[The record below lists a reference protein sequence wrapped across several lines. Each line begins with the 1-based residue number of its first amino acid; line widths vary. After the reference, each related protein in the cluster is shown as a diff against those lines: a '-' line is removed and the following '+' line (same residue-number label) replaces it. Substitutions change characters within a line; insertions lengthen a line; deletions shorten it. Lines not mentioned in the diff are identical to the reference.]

1 MSNVDPRTFGWRRP
15 RTLDGR
21 RYPLELREFEAYDDV
36 ILAALAEIE
45 PATFDDIV
53 ARLDDR
59 RASAALSGWVTSAQW
74 RGLIEVD
81 RSIPRR
87 GPWTYSLAP
96 RGRGQHTQAA

>member
-1 MSNVDPRTFGWRRP
+1 MSNLDPRTIGWKRP

-21 RYPLELREFEAYDDV
+21 RYPLHLREFEAYDDV
-36 ILAALAEIE
+36 IVAVLGEIE

-59 RASAALSGWVTSAQW
+59 KTSAALSGWITSARW

-81 RSIPRR
+81 RSTPRR
-87 GPWTYSLAP
+87 RPWTYSLGP
-96 RGRGQHTQAA
+96 RGRSRHTGVA